1 MYKIMTKENIK
12 KVEFAPGCFD
22 DFEGTQEEL
31 EALQAEIMSML
42 TTMSPEELAENS
54 SAVDFDELY
63 LEDPE
68 LAEKLE
74 KLLDKDL
81 PRSLQ

>member
-1 MYKIMTKENIK
+1 
-12 KVEFAPGCFD
+12 
-22 DFEGTQEEL
+22 
-31 EALQAEIMSML
+31 
-42 TTMSPEELAENS
+42 MSPEELAENS